1 MRNQNNQYQRPQK
14 SREEI
19 EQGNQRFM
27 EIALPLLLIIVVFL
41 VLPLFVIALFML
53 IPLSL
58 VGKKTRR
65 LIALTSAIVFGYFI
79 YKEPSQLFGY
89 YGTLQANI
97 GLDIQWINSI
107 LTAVFNEI
115 PTANGFTYLLY
126 VIGSIVVAFPLVEYK
141 EYKKRLRVDTK
152 EQEIDKFYDSDKY
165 KKTKANRL
173 KANEQLQKKW
183 RKNPKDKML
192 VGINEHGNP
201 MYMNF
206 KELNQHAFVS
216 ATTGGGKTVLLM
228 SFVEY
233 AVMKNYPILFIDGK
247 GSASTVNEFERI
259 NNDYGRDVTVFGDNY
274 NVTYNPIKYGNSQ
287 VIVDKLRQLVETE
300 SVYYSNINDLLI
312 QNLIMFIDDYGFKRD
327 LKTFA
332 YYLDS
337 EKVKDVLN
345 NDYEKKT
352 VEVEVEEEDDDE
364 VQEDDDNEFDLLD
377 GIEEKPTKQKIK
389 RTEKREVREKT
400 ERSKKFYERFFTN
413 YADSKEGEEYL
424 FIHGSSVRTEIIKIT
439 ESDLGHL
446 FEETENSVDLID
458 VSRNKKSVFV
468 SFDGTIYEKFIEK
481 TARFM
486 ILDINYLVSVRN
498 KQLEDVGNDPF
509 LAIYDEFAVY
519 ATEKIIDTVNKSREA
534 DFHCVISTQTIHD
547 LTAIDSTFTDR
558 ILANTNTYFVGQV
571 NEDTEVDKWTKT
583 FGVYKDQEI
592 TTVTERGTKSKLNR
606 KEERG
611 DRGTARGV
619 QRFLIE
625 PQRLRNL
632 STGQFAV
639 KRKASGI
646 EAEPEIIYA
655 RNPLVK

>member
-1 MRNQNNQYQRPQK
+1 MRENNYRKPQK

-19 EQGNQRFM
+19 EEGNKRFM
-27 EIALPLLLIIVVFL
+27 ELALPLLMILGVFL
-41 VLPLFVIALFML
+41 ILPLFFLAFLTL
-53 IPLSL
+53 IPLTI

-65 LIALTSAIVFGYFI
+65 FIAFIAVIIFGYFI
-79 YKEPSQLFGY
+79 YQEPSQLFAY
-89 YGTLQANI
+89 YGTLRETIDINI
-97 GLDIQWINSI
+97 EWINVA
-107 LTAVFNEI
+107 LTTVFNEI
-115 PTANGFTYLLY
+115 PTATAFTYFLY
-126 VIGSIVVAFPLVEYK
+126 FVGSILVALPLVEYK
-141 EYKKRLRVDTK
+141 EYKKSLRVNTK
-152 EQEIDKFYDSDKY
+152 EQEKDKFYSSDKY
-165 KKTKANRL
+165 KNTKKNRIKT
-173 KANEQLQKKW
+173 NEKLQKKW
-183 RKNPKDKML
+183 RNNPKDKMF
-192 VGINEHGNP
+192 VGINEHGKP

-247 GSASTVNEFERI
+247 GSASTVNEFESI
-259 NNDYGRDVTVFGDNY
+259 NNDYGRDVTIFGDNY
-274 NVTYNPIKYGNSQ
+274 SVTYNPIKYGNSQ

-327 LKTFA
+327 LETFA

-337 EKVKDVLN
+337 EKVKDVIEH
-345 NDYEKKT
+345 DVEKRL
-352 VEVEVEEEDDDE
+352 VEVEVTEEKEEEKFLD
-364 VQEDDDNEFDLLD
+364 VLDNIDKKE
-377 GIEEKPTKQKIK
+377 TV
-389 RTEKREVREKT
+389 RTEKREIKEKT
-400 ERSKKFYERFFTN
+400 KRAVFYKKKFFDN
-413 YADSKEGEEYL
+413 YKDSNEGENYL
-424 FIHGSSVRTEIIKIT
+424 FIHGSSVRTEILKIV
-439 ESDLGHL
+439 ESDLGYL
-446 FEETENSVDLID
+446 FKETENSVDLID
-458 VSRNKKSVFV
+458 VSRNNKSVFV

-498 KQLEDVGNDPF
+498 KKLEDVGHDPF
-509 LAIYDEFAVY
+509 LAVYDEFAVY

-534 DFHCVISTQTIHD
+534 DFHCVISTQTVHD
-547 LTAIDSTFTDR
+547 LTAINPTFTDR

-571 NEDTEVDKWTKT
+571 NEDSEVDKWSKT

-611 DRGTARGV
+611 DKGTARAV

-625 PQRLRNL
+625 PQHFRNL

>member
-1 MRNQNNQYQRPQK
+1 MRENNYRKPQK

-19 EQGNQRFM
+19 EEGNKRFM
-27 EIALPLLLIIVVFL
+27 ELALPLLMILGVFL
-41 VLPLFVIALFML
+41 ILPLFFLAFLTL
-53 IPLSL
+53 IPLTI

-65 LIALTSAIVFGYFI
+65 FIAFIAVIIFGYFI
-79 YKEPSQLFGY
+79 YQEPSQLFAY
-89 YGTLQANI
+89 YGTLRETIDINI
-97 GLDIQWINSI
+97 EWINVA
-107 LTAVFNEI
+107 LTTVFNEI
-115 PTANGFTYLLY
+115 PTATAFTYFLY
-126 VIGSIVVAFPLVEYK
+126 FVGSILVALPLVEYK
-141 EYKKRLRVDTK
+141 EYKKSLRVNTK
-152 EQEIDKFYDSDKY
+152 EQEKDKFYSSDKY
-165 KKTKANRL
+165 KNTKKNRIKT
-173 KANEQLQKKW
+173 NEKLQKKW
-183 RKNPKDKML
+183 RNNPKDKMF
-192 VGINEHGNP
+192 VGINEHGKP

-247 GSASTVNEFERI
+247 GSASTVNEFESI
-259 NNDYGRDVTVFGDNY
+259 NNDYGRDVTIFGDNY
-274 NVTYNPIKYGNSQ
+274 SVTYNPIKYGNSQ

-327 LKTFA
+327 LETFA

-337 EKVKDVLN
+337 EKVKDVIEH
-345 NDYEKKT
+345 DVEKRL
-352 VEVEVEEEDDDE
+352 VEVEVTEEKEEEKFLD
-364 VQEDDDNEFDLLD
+364 VLDNIDKKE
-377 GIEEKPTKQKIK
+377 TV
-389 RTEKREVREKT
+389 RTEKREIKEKT
-400 ERSKKFYERFFTN
+400 KRAVFYKKKFFDN
-413 YADSKEGEEYL
+413 YKDSNEGENYL
-424 FIHGSSVRTEIIKIT
+424 FIHGSSVRTEILKIV

-446 FEETENSVDLID
+446 FKETENSVDLID
-458 VSRNKKSVFV
+458 VSKNNKSVFV

-498 KQLEDVGNDPF
+498 KKLEDVGHDPF
-509 LAIYDEFAVY
+509 LAVYDEFAVY

-534 DFHCVISTQTIHD
+534 DFHCVISTQTVHD
-547 LTAIDSTFTDR
+547 LTAINPTFTDR

-571 NEDTEVDKWTKT
+571 NEDSEVDKWSKT

-611 DRGTARGV
+611 DKGTARAV

-625 PQRLRNL
+625 PQHFRNL

>member
-1 MRNQNNQYQRPQK
+1 MRENHYRKPQK
-14 SREEI
+14 SKEEI

-27 EIALPLLLIIVVFL
+27 EIAIPLLIILAVFL
-41 VLPLFVIALFML
+41 ILPMFLLAFITL
-53 IPLSL
+53 IPMTLF
-58 VGKKTRR
+58 GKKTRR
-65 LIALTSAIVFGYFI
+65 IVAFVSAMIFVYFI
-79 YKEPSQLFGY
+79 YDSPGHLFAY
-89 YGTLQANI
+89 YGTLRDGLELNI
-97 GLDIQWINSI
+97 EWVNVA
-107 LTAVFNEI
+107 LTTIFNEI
-115 PTANGFTYLLY
+115 PVATGFTFFLY
-126 VIGSIVVAFPLVEYK
+126 ILGSVLVALPIVEYK
-141 EYKKRLRVDTK
+141 DYKKSLRVNNKEEAKEKFYSSNKYKDTK
-152 EQEIDKFYDSDKY
+152 KNRI
-165 KKTKANRL
+165 KT
-173 KANEQLQKKW
+173 NEKLQRKW
-183 RKNPKDKML
+183 RKNPKDKMF
-192 VGINEHGNP
+192 VGIDEYGKP

-259 NNDYGRDVTVFGDNY
+259 NNEYDRDVTVFGDNY
-274 NVTYNPIKYGNSQ
+274 KVTYNPIKYGNSQ

-312 QNLIMFIDDYGFKRD
+312 QNLIMFIDEYGFKRD
-327 LKTFA
+327 LETFA

-337 EKVKDVLN
+337 EKIKEVIENDV
-345 NDYEKKT
+345 DTKT
-352 VEVEVEEEDDDE
+352 VEVAVEVEDSETDDSNNEDD
-364 VQEDDDNEFDLLD
+364 FLD
-377 GIEEKPTKQKIK
+377 FIGDSNKEKSSKV
-389 RTEKREVREKT
+389 EKRQVREKT
-400 ERSKKFYERFFTN
+400 DRALFYQKKFFDN
-413 YADSKEGEEYL
+413 YKDSKEGENYL
-424 FIHGSSVRTEIIKIT
+424 FIHGSSVRTEILKIV

-446 FEETENSVDLID
+446 FKETEDSVDLID
-458 VSRNKKSVFV
+458 VSRNNKSIFV

-498 KQLEDVGNDPF
+498 KKIEDVGHDPF

-534 DFHCVISTQTIHD
+534 GFHCVISTQTIHD
-547 LTAIDSTFTDR
+547 LTAIDSTFGDR
-558 ILANTNTYFVGQV
+558 ILANTNSYFVGQV
-571 NEDTEVDKWTKT
+571 NEDTEVDKWSKT

-592 TTVTERGTKSKLNR
+592 TSVTELSTKSKLNR
-606 KEERG
+606 KEEKG
-611 DRGTARGV
+611 DRGTARTV

-625 PQRLRNL
+625 PQHFRNL

-646 EAEPEIIYA
+646 EEEPKVIYT

>member
-1 MRNQNNQYQRPQK
+1 MRENNYRKPQK

-19 EQGNQRFM
+19 EEGNKRFM
-27 EIALPLLLIIVVFL
+27 ELALPLLMILGVFL
-41 VLPLFVIALFML
+41 ILPLFFLAFLTL
-53 IPLSL
+53 IPLTI

-65 LIALTSAIVFGYFI
+65 FIAFIAVIIFGYFI
-79 YKEPSQLFGY
+79 YQEPSQLFAY
-89 YGTLQANI
+89 YGTLRETIDINI
-97 GLDIQWINSI
+97 EWINVA
-107 LTAVFNEI
+107 LTTVFNEI
-115 PTANGFTYLLY
+115 PTATAFTYFLY
-126 VIGSIVVAFPLVEYK
+126 FVGSILVALPLVEYK
-141 EYKKRLRVDTK
+141 EYKKSLRVNTK
-152 EQEIDKFYDSDKY
+152 EQEKDKFYSSDKY
-165 KKTKANRL
+165 KNTKKNRIKT
-173 KANEQLQKKW
+173 NEKLQKKW
-183 RKNPKDKML
+183 RNNPKDKMF
-192 VGINEHGNP
+192 VGINEHGKP

-247 GSASTVNEFERI
+247 GSASTVNEFESI
-259 NNDYGRDVTVFGDNY
+259 NNDYGRDVTIFGDNY
-274 NVTYNPIKYGNSQ
+274 SVTYNPIKYGNSQ

-327 LKTFA
+327 LETFA

-337 EKVKDVLN
+337 EKVKDVIEH
-345 NDYEKKT
+345 DVEKRL
-352 VEVEVEEEDDDE
+352 VEVEVTEEKEEEKFLD
-364 VQEDDDNEFDLLD
+364 VLDNIDKKE
-377 GIEEKPTKQKIK
+377 TV
-389 RTEKREVREKT
+389 RTEKREIKEKT
-400 ERSKKFYERFFTN
+400 KRAVFYKKKFFDN
-413 YADSKEGEEYL
+413 YKDSNEGENYL
-424 FIHGSSVRTEIIKIT
+424 FIHGSSVRTEILKIV
-439 ESDLGHL
+439 ESDLGYL
-446 FEETENSVDLID
+446 FKETENSVDLID
-458 VSRNKKSVFV
+458 VSRNNKSVFV

-498 KQLEDVGNDPF
+498 KKLEDVGHDPF
-509 LAIYDEFAVY
+509 LAVYDEFAVY

-534 DFHCVISTQTIHD
+534 DFHCVISTQTVHD
-547 LTAIDSTFTDR
+547 LTAINPTFTDR

-571 NEDTEVDKWTKT
+571 NEDSEVDKWSKT

-611 DRGTARGV
+611 DKGTARAV

-625 PQRLRNL
+625 PQHFRNL

-646 EAEPEIIYA
+646 EAEPELIYA

>member
-1 MRNQNNQYQRPQK
+1 MRDSHYQKPQK

-19 EQGNQRFM
+19 EEGNRRFL
-27 EIALPLLLIIVVFL
+27 ELAFPLLMIVGVFL
-41 VLPLFVIALFML
+41 ILPMFFIAFLSL
-53 IPLSL
+53 IPMTF
-58 VGKKTRR
+58 VGRKTRR
-65 LIALTSAIVFGYFI
+65 IIGVLAAVIFGYFI
-79 YKEPSQLFGY
+79 YQTPSQLFAY
-89 YGTLQANI
+89 YGNLREVFGINI
-97 GLDIQWINSI
+97 EWIN
-107 LTAVFNEI
+107 TAL
-115 PTANGFTYLLY
+115 NGIFDEVPVGTVFTYILY
-126 VIGSIVVAFPLVEYK
+126 FLGSFVVAWPLVEYK
-141 EYKKRLRVDTK
+141 DYKKRLRVETK
-152 EQEIDKFYDSDKY
+152 EEEKDKFYSSDKY
-165 KKTKANRL
+165 KNAKKNRIKT
-173 KANEQLQKKW
+173 NEQLQKKW
-183 RKNPKDKML
+183 RKNPKDRML
-192 VGINEHGNP
+192 VGINEYGKP

-247 GSASTVNEFERI
+247 GSASTVSEFERI
-259 NNDYGRDVTVFGDNY
+259 NTDYGRDVTVFGDNY
-274 NVTYNPIKYGNSQ
+274 DVTYNPIKYGNSQ

-312 QNLIMFIDDYGFKRD
+312 QNLIMFMDEYGFKRD
-327 LKTFA
+327 LETFA

-337 EKVKDVLN
+337 EKVREVIENDV
-345 NDYEKKT
+345 EKKIVE
-352 VEVEVEEEDDDE
+352 VEVEVEEHAETDDEDDFL
-364 VQEDDDNEFDLLD
+364 EFIGNSSKDK
-377 GIEEKPTKQKIK
+377 GSKVEE
-389 RTEKREVREKT
+389 REVKEKT
-400 ERSKKFYERFFTN
+400 NRAIFYQKKFFDN
-413 YADSKEGEEYL
+413 YKDSKEGENYL
-424 FIHGSSVRTEIIKIT
+424 FIHGSSVRTEILKIV

-446 FEETENSVDLID
+446 FKETENSVDLID
-458 VSRNKKSVFV
+458 VSRNNKSVFV

-498 KQLEDVGNDPF
+498 KKMEDVGQEPF

-571 NEDTEVDKWTKT
+571 NEDTEVDKWSKT

-592 TTVTERGTKSKLNR
+592 TSVTERGTKSKLNR

-611 DRGTARGV
+611 DRGTARAV

-625 PQRLRNL
+625 PQHFRNL

-639 KRKASGI
+639 KRKANGI
-646 EAEPEIIYA
+646 EVEPEVIYA

>member
-1 MRNQNNQYQRPQK
+1 MRDNNYRKPQK
-14 SREEI
+14 SSEEI
-19 EQGNQRFM
+19 EEGNQRFM
-27 EIALPLLLIIVVFL
+27 ELALPLLMILGVFL
-41 VLPLFVIALFML
+41 ILPIFFLAFLTL
-53 IPLSL
+53 IPMSL
-58 VGKKTRR
+58 IGKKTRR
-65 LIALTSAIVFGYFI
+65 FVAFIAILIFGYFV
-79 YKEPSQLFGY
+79 YQEPSSLFAY
-89 YGTLQANI
+89 YGTLREMFDINI
-97 GLDIQWINSI
+97 EWINTA
-107 LTAVFNEI
+107 LTTIFSEI
-115 PTANGFTYLLY
+115 PTATPFTFLLY
-126 VIGSIVVAFPLVEYK
+126 VVGSVLVALPLVEYK
-141 EYKKRLRVDTK
+141 EYKKNLRVDTK
-152 EQEIDKFYDSDKY
+152 EQEKDKFYSSDKY
-165 KKTKANRL
+165 KNTKKNRI
-173 KANEQLQKKW
+173 KMNEKFQKKW

-192 VGINEHGNP
+192 VGINEYGNP
-201 MYMNF
+201 LYMNF

-259 NNDYGRDVTVFGDNY
+259 NHDYDRDVIVFGDNY

-327 LKTFA
+327 LETFA
-332 YYLDS
+332 DYLDS
-337 EKVKDVLN
+337 EKVKDVIE
-345 NDYEKKT
+345 NDVEKKI
-352 VEVEVEEEDDDE
+352 VEVEVT
-364 VQEDDDNEFDLLD
+364 
-377 GIEEKPTKQKIK
+377 EEKDNDEDNFLEFIDNVDKKETVRLEKQEV
-389 RTEKREVREKT
+389 TEQT
-400 ERSKKFYERFFTN
+400 ERAKFYQKKFFDN
-413 YADSKEGEEYL
+413 YADSNEGKDYL
-424 FIHGSSVRTEIIKIT
+424 FINGSSVRTEILKIV

-446 FEETENSVDLID
+446 FKETENSVDLID
-458 VSRNKKSVFV
+458 VSRNNKSVFV

-498 KQLEDVGNDPF
+498 KKMEDVGHNPF
-509 LAIYDEFAVY
+509 LAVYDEFAVY

-547 LTAIDSTFTDR
+547 LTAIDPTFTDR

-571 NEDTEVDKWTKT
+571 NEDTEVDKWSKT

-592 TTVTERGTKSKLNR
+592 TNVTERGTKSKLNR

-611 DRGTARGV
+611 DKGTARAV

-625 PQRLRNL
+625 PQHFRNL

-646 EAEPEIIYA
+646 EEEPEVIYA

>member
-1 MRNQNNQYQRPQK
+1 MRENNYRKPQK

-19 EQGNQRFM
+19 EEGNKRFM
-27 EIALPLLLIIVVFL
+27 ELALPLLMILGVFL
-41 VLPLFVIALFML
+41 ILPLFFLAFLTL
-53 IPLSL
+53 IPLTI

-65 LIALTSAIVFGYFI
+65 FIAFIAVIIFGYFI
-79 YKEPSQLFGY
+79 YQEPSQLFAY
-89 YGTLQANI
+89 YGTLRETIDINI
-97 GLDIQWINSI
+97 EWINVA
-107 LTAVFNEI
+107 LTTVFNEI
-115 PTANGFTYLLY
+115 PTATAFTYFLY
-126 VIGSIVVAFPLVEYK
+126 FVGSILVALPLVEYK
-141 EYKKRLRVDTK
+141 EYKKSLRVNTK
-152 EQEIDKFYDSDKY
+152 EQEKDKFYSSDKY
-165 KKTKANRL
+165 KNTKKNRIKT
-173 KANEQLQKKW
+173 NEKLQKKW
-183 RKNPKDKML
+183 RNNPKDKMF
-192 VGINEHGNP
+192 VGINEHGKP

-247 GSASTVNEFERI
+247 GSASTVNEFESI
-259 NNDYGRDVTVFGDNY
+259 NNDYGRDVTIFGDNY
-274 NVTYNPIKYGNSQ
+274 SVTYNPIKYGNSQ

-327 LKTFA
+327 LETFA

-337 EKVKDVLN
+337 EKVKDVIEH
-345 NDYEKKT
+345 DVEKRL
-352 VEVEVEEEDDDE
+352 VEVEVTEEKEEEKFLD
-364 VQEDDDNEFDLLD
+364 VLDNIDKKE
-377 GIEEKPTKQKIK
+377 TV
-389 RTEKREVREKT
+389 RTEKREIKEKT
-400 ERSKKFYERFFTN
+400 KRAVFYKKKFFDN
-413 YADSKEGEEYL
+413 YKDSNEGENYL
-424 FIHGSSVRTEIIKIT
+424 FIHGSSVRTEILKIV

-446 FEETENSVDLID
+446 FKETENSVDLID
-458 VSRNKKSVFV
+458 VSKNNKSVFV

-498 KQLEDVGNDPF
+498 KKMEAVGHDPF
-509 LAIYDEFAVY
+509 LAVYDEFAVY

-534 DFHCVISTQTIHD
+534 DFHCVISTQTVHD
-547 LTAIDSTFTDR
+547 LTAINPTFTDR

-571 NEDTEVDKWTKT
+571 NEDSEVDKWSKT

-611 DRGTARGV
+611 DKGTARAV

-625 PQRLRNL
+625 PQHFRNL

>member
-1 MRNQNNQYQRPQK
+1 MRENNYRKPQK

-19 EQGNQRFM
+19 EEGNKRFM
-27 EIALPLLLIIVVFL
+27 ELALPLLMILGVFL
-41 VLPLFVIALFML
+41 ILPLFFLAFLTL
-53 IPLSL
+53 IPLTI

-65 LIALTSAIVFGYFI
+65 FIAFIAVIIFGYFI
-79 YKEPSQLFGY
+79 YQEPSQMFAY
-89 YGTLQANI
+89 YGTLRETIDINI
-97 GLDIQWINSI
+97 EWINVA
-107 LTAVFNEI
+107 LTTVFNEI
-115 PTANGFTYLLY
+115 PTATAFTYFLY
-126 VIGSIVVAFPLVEYK
+126 FVGSILVALPLVEYK
-141 EYKKRLRVDTK
+141 EYKKSLRVNTK
-152 EQEIDKFYDSDKY
+152 EQEKDKFYSSDKY
-165 KKTKANRL
+165 KNTKKNRIKT
-173 KANEQLQKKW
+173 NEKLQKKW
-183 RKNPKDKML
+183 RNNPKDKMF
-192 VGINEHGNP
+192 VGINEHGKP

-247 GSASTVNEFERI
+247 GSASTVNEFESI
-259 NNDYGRDVTVFGDNY
+259 NNDYGRDVTIFGDNY
-274 NVTYNPIKYGNSQ
+274 SVTYNPIKYGNSQ

-327 LKTFA
+327 LETFA

-337 EKVKDVLN
+337 EKVKDVIEH
-345 NDYEKKT
+345 DVEKRL
-352 VEVEVEEEDDDE
+352 VEVEVTEEKEEEKFLD
-364 VQEDDDNEFDLLD
+364 VLDNIDKKE
-377 GIEEKPTKQKIK
+377 TV
-389 RTEKREVREKT
+389 RTEKREIKEKT
-400 ERSKKFYERFFTN
+400 KRAVFYKKKFFDN
-413 YADSKEGEEYL
+413 YKDSNEGENYL
-424 FIHGSSVRTEIIKIT
+424 FIHGSSVRTEILKIV

-446 FEETENSVDLID
+446 FKETENSVDLID
-458 VSRNKKSVFV
+458 VSRNNKSVFV

-486 ILDINYLVSVRN
+486 ILDVNYLVSVRN
-498 KQLEDVGNDPF
+498 KKMEAVGHDPF
-509 LAIYDEFAVY
+509 LAVYDEFAVY

-534 DFHCVISTQTIHD
+534 DFHCVISTQTVHD
-547 LTAIDSTFTDR
+547 LTAINPTFTDR

-571 NEDTEVDKWTKT
+571 NEDSEVDKWSKT

-611 DRGTARGV
+611 DKGTARAV

-625 PQRLRNL
+625 PQHFRNL

-646 EAEPEIIYA
+646 EVEPEIIYA

>member
-1 MRNQNNQYQRPQK
+1 MRENNYRKPQK

-19 EQGNQRFM
+19 EEGNKRFM
-27 EIALPLLLIIVVFL
+27 ELALPLLMILGVFL
-41 VLPLFVIALFML
+41 ILPLFFLAFLTL
-53 IPLSL
+53 IPLTI

-65 LIALTSAIVFGYFI
+65 FIAFIAVIIFGYFI
-79 YKEPSQLFGY
+79 YQEPSQMFAY
-89 YGTLQANI
+89 YGTLRETIDINI
-97 GLDIQWINSI
+97 EWINVA
-107 LTAVFNEI
+107 LTTVFNEI
-115 PTANGFTYLLY
+115 PTATAFTYFLY
-126 VIGSIVVAFPLVEYK
+126 FVGSILVALPLVEYK
-141 EYKKRLRVDTK
+141 EYKKSLRVNTK
-152 EQEIDKFYDSDKY
+152 EQEKDKFYSSDKY
-165 KKTKANRL
+165 KNTKKNRIKT
-173 KANEQLQKKW
+173 NEKLQKKW
-183 RKNPKDKML
+183 RNNPKDKMF
-192 VGINEHGNP
+192 VGINEHGKP

-247 GSASTVNEFERI
+247 GSASTVNEFESI
-259 NNDYGRDVTVFGDNY
+259 NNDYGRDVTIFGDNY
-274 NVTYNPIKYGNSQ
+274 SVTYNPIKYGNSQ

-327 LKTFA
+327 LETFA

-337 EKVKDVLN
+337 EKVKDVIEH
-345 NDYEKKT
+345 DVEKRL
-352 VEVEVEEEDDDE
+352 VEVEVTEEKEEEKFLD
-364 VQEDDDNEFDLLD
+364 VLDNIDKKE
-377 GIEEKPTKQKIK
+377 TV
-389 RTEKREVREKT
+389 RTEKREIKEKT
-400 ERSKKFYERFFTN
+400 KRAVFYKKKFFDN
-413 YADSKEGEEYL
+413 YKDSNEGENYL
-424 FIHGSSVRTEIIKIT
+424 FIHGSSVRTEILKIV
-439 ESDLGHL
+439 ESDLGYL
-446 FEETENSVDLID
+446 FKETENSVDLID
-458 VSRNKKSVFV
+458 VSRNNKSVFV

-486 ILDINYLVSVRN
+486 ILDVNYLVSVRN
-498 KQLEDVGNDPF
+498 KKLEDVGHDPF
-509 LAIYDEFAVY
+509 LAVYDEFAVY

-534 DFHCVISTQTIHD
+534 DFHCVISTQTVHD
-547 LTAIDSTFTDR
+547 LTAINPTFTDR

-571 NEDTEVDKWTKT
+571 NEDSEVDKWSKT

-611 DRGTARGV
+611 DKGTARAV

-625 PQRLRNL
+625 PQHFRNL

>member
-1 MRNQNNQYQRPQK
+1 MRENNYRKPQK

-19 EQGNQRFM
+19 EEGNKRFM
-27 EIALPLLLIIVVFL
+27 ELALPLLMILGVFL
-41 VLPLFVIALFML
+41 ILPLFFLAFLTL
-53 IPLSL
+53 IPLTI

-65 LIALTSAIVFGYFI
+65 FIAFIAVIIFGYFI
-79 YKEPSQLFGY
+79 YQEPSQMFAY
-89 YGTLQANI
+89 YGTLRETIDINI
-97 GLDIQWINSI
+97 EWINVA
-107 LTAVFNEI
+107 LTTVFNEI
-115 PTANGFTYLLY
+115 PTATAFTYFLY
-126 VIGSIVVAFPLVEYK
+126 FVGSILVALPLVEYK
-141 EYKKRLRVDTK
+141 EYKKSLRVNTK
-152 EQEIDKFYDSDKY
+152 EQEKDKFYSSDKY
-165 KKTKANRL
+165 KNTKKNRIKT
-173 KANEQLQKKW
+173 NEKLQKKW
-183 RKNPKDKML
+183 RNNPKDKMF
-192 VGINEHGNP
+192 VGINEHGKP

-247 GSASTVNEFERI
+247 GSASTVNEFESI
-259 NNDYGRDVTVFGDNY
+259 NNDYGRDVTIFGDNY
-274 NVTYNPIKYGNSQ
+274 SVTYNPIKYGNSQ

-327 LKTFA
+327 LETFA

-337 EKVKDVLN
+337 EKVKDVIEH
-345 NDYEKKT
+345 DVEKRL
-352 VEVEVEEEDDDE
+352 VEVEVTEEKEEEKFLD
-364 VQEDDDNEFDLLD
+364 VLDNIDKKE
-377 GIEEKPTKQKIK
+377 TV
-389 RTEKREVREKT
+389 RTEKREIKEKT
-400 ERSKKFYERFFTN
+400 KRAVFYKKKFFDN
-413 YADSKEGEEYL
+413 YKDSNEGENYL
-424 FIHGSSVRTEIIKIT
+424 FIHGSSVRTEILKIV

-446 FEETENSVDLID
+446 FKETENSVDLID
-458 VSRNKKSVFV
+458 VSKNNKSVFV

-498 KQLEDVGNDPF
+498 KKLEDVGHDPF
-509 LAIYDEFAVY
+509 LAVYDEFAVY

-534 DFHCVISTQTIHD
+534 DFHCVISTQTVHD
-547 LTAIDSTFTDR
+547 LTAINPTFTDR

-571 NEDTEVDKWTKT
+571 NEDSEVDKWSKT

-611 DRGTARGV
+611 DKGTARAV

-625 PQRLRNL
+625 PQHFRNL

>member
-1 MRNQNNQYQRPQK
+1 MRDNHYRKPQK
-14 SREEI
+14 TKEEI

-27 EIALPLLLIIVVFL
+27 EIAIPLLIILAVFL
-41 VLPLFVIALFML
+41 ILPMFLLAFITL
-53 IPLSL
+53 IPMTLF
-58 VGKKTRR
+58 GKKTRR
-65 LIALTSAIVFGYFI
+65 IVAFVSAMIFFYFI
-79 YKEPSQLFGY
+79 YDSPGHLFAY
-89 YGTLQANI
+89 YGTLRDGLELNI
-97 GLDIQWINSI
+97 EWVNVA
-107 LTAVFNEI
+107 LTTIFNEI
-115 PTANGFTYLLY
+115 PVATGFTFFLYLL
-126 VIGSIVVAFPLVEYK
+126 GSVLIALPIVEYK
-141 EYKKRLRVDTK
+141 DYKKSLRVNNKEEAKEKFYSSNKYKDTK
-152 EQEIDKFYDSDKY
+152 KNRI
-165 KKTKANRL
+165 KT
-173 KANEQLQKKW
+173 NEKLQRKW
-183 RKNPKDKML
+183 RKNPKEKMF
-192 VGINEHGNP
+192 VGIDEHGQP

-259 NNDYGRDVTVFGDNY
+259 NNEYDREVTVFGDNY

-300 SVYYSNINDLLI
+300 SIYYSNINDLLI
-312 QNLIMFIDDYGFKRD
+312 QNLIMFIDEYGFKRD
-327 LKTFA
+327 LETFA

-337 EKVKDVLN
+337 EKIKEVIENDV
-345 NDYEKKT
+345 DTKT
-352 VEVEVEEEDDDE
+352 VEVEVEVEDSETDGSNNEDD
-364 VQEDDDNEFDLLD
+364 FLD
-377 GIEEKPTKQKIK
+377 FIGDSNKEKNRKV
-389 RTEKREVREKT
+389 EKRQVREKT
-400 ERSKKFYERFFTN
+400 DRALFYQKKFFDN
-413 YADSKEGEEYL
+413 YKDSKEGEDYL
-424 FIHGSSVRTEIIKIT
+424 FVHGSSVRTEILKIV

-446 FEETENSVDLID
+446 FKETEDSVDLID
-458 VSRNKKSVFV
+458 VSRNNKSIFV

-498 KQLEDVGNDPF
+498 KKIEDVGHDPF

-534 DFHCVISTQTIHD
+534 GFHCVISTQTIHD
-547 LTAIDSTFTDR
+547 LTAIDSTFGDR
-558 ILANTNTYFVGQV
+558 ILANTNSYFVGQV
-571 NEDTEVDKWTKT
+571 NEDTEVDKWSKT

-592 TTVTERGTKSKLNR
+592 TSVTERSTKSKLNR
-606 KEERG
+606 KEEKG
-611 DRGTARGV
+611 DRGTARTV

-625 PQRLRNL
+625 PQHFRNL

-646 EAEPEIIYA
+646 EEEPKVIYT

>member
-1 MRNQNNQYQRPQK
+1 MRENNYRKPQK

-19 EQGNQRFM
+19 EEGNKRFM
-27 EIALPLLLIIVVFL
+27 ELALPLLMILGVFL
-41 VLPLFVIALFML
+41 ILPLFFLAFLTL
-53 IPLSL
+53 IPLTI

-65 LIALTSAIVFGYFI
+65 FIAFIAVIIFGYFI
-79 YKEPSQLFGY
+79 YQEPSQMFAY
-89 YGTLQANI
+89 YGTLRETIDINI
-97 GLDIQWINSI
+97 EWINVA
-107 LTAVFNEI
+107 LTTVFNEI
-115 PTANGFTYLLY
+115 PTATAFTYFLY
-126 VIGSIVVAFPLVEYK
+126 FVGSILVALPLVEYK
-141 EYKKRLRVDTK
+141 EYKKSLRVNTK
-152 EQEIDKFYDSDKY
+152 EQEKDKFYSSDKY
-165 KKTKANRL
+165 KNTKKNRIKT
-173 KANEQLQKKW
+173 NEKLQKKW
-183 RKNPKDKML
+183 RNNPKDKMF
-192 VGINEHGNP
+192 VGINEHGKP

-247 GSASTVNEFERI
+247 GSASTVNEFESI
-259 NNDYGRDVTVFGDNY
+259 NNDYGRDVTIFGDNY
-274 NVTYNPIKYGNSQ
+274 SVTYNPIKYGNSQ

-327 LKTFA
+327 LETFA

-337 EKVKDVLN
+337 EKVKDVIEH
-345 NDYEKKT
+345 DVEKRL
-352 VEVEVEEEDDDE
+352 VEVEVTEEKEEEKFLD
-364 VQEDDDNEFDLLD
+364 VLDNIDKKE
-377 GIEEKPTKQKIK
+377 TV
-389 RTEKREVREKT
+389 RTEKREIKEKT
-400 ERSKKFYERFFTN
+400 KRAVFYKKKFFDN
-413 YADSKEGEEYL
+413 YKDSNEGENYL
-424 FIHGSSVRTEIIKIT
+424 FIHGSSVRTEILKIV

-446 FEETENSVDLID
+446 FKETENSVDLID
-458 VSRNKKSVFV
+458 VSKNNKSVFV

-498 KQLEDVGNDPF
+498 KKMEAVGHDPF
-509 LAIYDEFAVY
+509 LAVYDEFAVY

-534 DFHCVISTQTIHD
+534 DFHCVISTQTVHD
-547 LTAIDSTFTDR
+547 LTAINPTFTDR

-571 NEDTEVDKWTKT
+571 NEDSEVDKWSKT

-611 DRGTARGV
+611 DKGTARAV

-625 PQRLRNL
+625 PQHFRNL

>member
-1 MRNQNNQYQRPQK
+1 MRENNYRKPQK

-19 EQGNQRFM
+19 EEGNKRFM
-27 EIALPLLLIIVVFL
+27 ELALPLLMILGVFL
-41 VLPLFVIALFML
+41 ILPLFFLAFLTL
-53 IPLSL
+53 IPLTI

-65 LIALTSAIVFGYFI
+65 FIAFIAVIIFGYFI
-79 YKEPSQLFGY
+79 YQEPSQMFAY
-89 YGTLQANI
+89 YGTLRETIDINI
-97 GLDIQWINSI
+97 EWINVA
-107 LTAVFNEI
+107 LTTVFNEI
-115 PTANGFTYLLY
+115 PTATAFTYFLY
-126 VIGSIVVAFPLVEYK
+126 FVGSILVALPLVEYK
-141 EYKKRLRVDTK
+141 EYKKSLRVNTK
-152 EQEIDKFYDSDKY
+152 EQEKDKFYSSDKY
-165 KKTKANRL
+165 KNTKKNRIKT
-173 KANEQLQKKW
+173 NEKLQKKW
-183 RKNPKDKML
+183 RNNPKDKMF
-192 VGINEHGNP
+192 VGINEHGKP

-247 GSASTVNEFERI
+247 GSASTVNEFESI
-259 NNDYGRDVTVFGDNY
+259 NNDYGRDVTIFGDNY
-274 NVTYNPIKYGNSQ
+274 SVTYNPIKYGNSQ

-327 LKTFA
+327 LETFA

-337 EKVKDVLN
+337 EKVKDVIEH
-345 NDYEKKT
+345 DVEKRL
-352 VEVEVEEEDDDE
+352 VEVEVTEEKEEEKFLD
-364 VQEDDDNEFDLLD
+364 VLDNIDKKE
-377 GIEEKPTKQKIK
+377 TV
-389 RTEKREVREKT
+389 RTEKREIKEKT
-400 ERSKKFYERFFTN
+400 KRAVFYKKKFFDN
-413 YADSKEGEEYL
+413 YKDSNEGENYL
-424 FIHGSSVRTEIIKIT
+424 FIHGSSVRTEILKIV
-439 ESDLGHL
+439 ESDLGYL
-446 FEETENSVDLID
+446 FKETENSVDLID
-458 VSRNKKSVFV
+458 VSRNNKSVFV

-498 KQLEDVGNDPF
+498 KKLEDVGHDPF
-509 LAIYDEFAVY
+509 LAVYDEFAVY

-534 DFHCVISTQTIHD
+534 DFHCVISTQTVHD
-547 LTAIDSTFTDR
+547 LTAINPTFTDR

-571 NEDTEVDKWTKT
+571 NEDSEVDKWSKT

-611 DRGTARGV
+611 DKGTARAV

-625 PQRLRNL
+625 PQHFRNL